1 MKKFIDNLFSKKLN
15 IKVGE
20 CMTVGVFTLEGSKSV
35 VDAAKLLR
43 KTQVGCVIVTKN
55 KKAVGI
61 LTERDITYKVVAN
74 GKNPLKTPL
83 SSIMSKPLR
92 VIKASESVENAAMAI
107 KENKIKRLPVVDA
120 KGSLVGIVTEGDLLR
135 VYPGIVDVMAENQLV
150 GSAEEGLTV
159 TGVCDVCG
167 APSEDLKKVGRK
179 LVCEECREEDEV

>member
-1 MKKFIDNLFSKKLN
+1 MKKFINNLFGSKKLS

-20 CMTVGVFTLEGSKSV
+20 CMTVGVFTLEAAKPV
-35 VDAAKLLR
+35 LDAAKLLR

-61 LTERDITYKVVAN
+61 LTERDIVYKVVAG
-74 GKNPLKTPL
+74 GKDPEKVQL

-92 VIKASESVENAAMAI
+92 VIKASETVENAAMAI

-150 GSAEEGLTV
+150 GSTRDMTV

-167 APSEDLKKVGRK
+167 MPAEDLKRQGRK
-179 LVCEECREEDEV
+179 LVCGECAEEDEV